1 VEPRNPLPLERFN
14 HNKRKSK
21 LMMIRSFIA
30 IDFPE
35 ETRKALED
43 IQKELKQCG
52 AGVRWVK
59 PSSIHLTLKFLGNIH
74 PTQAEDIALAVAE
87 EIRDHPP
94 ITLRAAGLGAFP
106 SRRKPRVIWI
116 GMEGE
121 VQRLTRIQAR
131 VENALEPL
139 GFVREKRPFQP
150 HLTIGRVKDRRKLQ
164 APIDAMAELK
174 IPEFDSFDVTEIIL
188 YKSDLRPTGAI
199 YTKLHRMSLAASA
212 SV

>member
-1 VEPRNPLPLERFN
+1 MVA
-14 HNKRKSK
+14 
-21 LMMIRSFIA
+21 MIRSFIA
-30 IDFPE
+30 IDLPDA
-35 ETRKALED
+35 TRQGLAAVLE
-43 IQKELKQCG
+43 QLRQSR

-59 PSSIHLTLKFLGNIH
+59 PSSIHLTLKFLGNI
-74 PTQAEDIALAVAE
+74 QAVQVEDIALAVAQ
-87 EIRDHPP
+87 EIRDQPP
-94 ITLRAAGLGAFP
+94 ITLGAAGLGAFP

-139 GFVREKRPFQP
+139 GFVREKRAFRP
-150 HLTIGRVKDRRKLQ
+150 HLTIGRVKDRRRLQ
-164 APIDAMAELK
+164 SLIDAMAELK

-199 YTKLHRMSLAASA
+199 YTKLHRMPLAASA

>member
-1 VEPRNPLPLERFN
+1 
-14 HNKRKSK
+14 
-21 LMMIRSFIA
+21 MMIRSFIA

-59 PSSIHLTLKFLGNIH
+59 PGSIHLTLKFLGNIH
-74 PTQAEDIALAVAE
+74 LAQVEDIALAVAE
-87 EIRDHPP
+87 EIRDQPP
-94 ITLRAAGLGAFP
+94 ITLGAAGLGAFP
-106 SRRKPRVIWI
+106 SRRKPRVVWI

-139 GFVREKRPFQP
+139 GFVREKRVFQP
-150 HLTIGRVKDRRKLQ
+150 HLTIGRVKDRRRLQ
-164 APIDAMAELK
+164 ALIDAMATLDME
-174 IPEFDSFDVTEIIL
+174 PFNSFDADEIIL

-199 YTKLHRMSLAASA
+199 YTKLHRMPLAAPA
-212 SV
+212 SP

>member
-1 VEPRNPLPLERFN
+1 
-14 HNKRKSK
+14 
-21 LMMIRSFIA
+21 MMIRSFIA

-43 IQKELKQCG
+43 IQRELKLCR

-59 PSSIHLTLKFLGNIH
+59 PSSIHLTLKFLGNI
-74 PTQAEDIALAVAE
+74 PAAQVENIALALAQEV
-87 EIRDHPP
+87 RDGAP
-94 ITLRAAGLGAFP
+94 ITLGAAGLGAFP

-150 HLTIGRVKDRRKLQ
+150 HLTIGRVKDRRRLQ
-164 APIDAMAELK
+164 ALIDAMATLDME
-174 IPEFDSFDVTEIIL
+174 PFNSFDADEIIL

-199 YTKLHRMSLAASA
+199 YTKLHRMPLAAPA
-212 SV
+212 SP

>member
-1 VEPRNPLPLERFN
+1 
-14 HNKRKSK
+14 
-21 LMMIRSFIA
+21 MMIRSFIA

-59 PSSIHLTLKFLGNIH
+59 PGSIHLTLKFLGNIH
-74 PTQAEDIALAVAE
+74 PAQVEDIALAVAQE
-87 EIRDHPP
+87 VRDEPP

-164 APIDAMAELK
+164 ALIDAMAELK